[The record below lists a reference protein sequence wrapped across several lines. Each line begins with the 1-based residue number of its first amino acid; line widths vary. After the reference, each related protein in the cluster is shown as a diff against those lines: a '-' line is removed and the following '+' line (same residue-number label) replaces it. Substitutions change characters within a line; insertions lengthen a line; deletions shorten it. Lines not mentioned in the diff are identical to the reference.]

1 MQVHPFAGLV
11 ERGSSSVP
19 RLLINR
25 EAVGPFVRV
34 KHGKRKGRDGVYLG
48 DADDAGRE
56 LVRAI
61 GWEDELEA
69 LIEEGQKRLE
79 SEWKAMGAAEGGDE
93 EEEAEELESK
103 EKEQEIAKEEQ
114 AEAAA
119 AVEAKEAKEAEEKAA
134 KDVGKAKLA
143 EDEPLQAKAKAI
155 EAEMAKD
162 AALEEEVEA
171 LTAGIAGVKV
181 DEKKAD
187 EKADVKAGEKSKV

>member
-1 MQVHPFAGLV
+1 LQVHPFAGLV

-48 DADDAGRE
+48 DADDAVRE

-61 GWEDELEA
+61 GWEDELDA

-93 EEEAEELESK
+93 EEAEESESK

-134 KDVGKAKLA
+134 KDVAKPKLA

-155 EAEMAKD
+155 EAEVAKD
-162 AALEEEVEA
+162 AALEDEVEA